1 MVKKCRL
8 FTNNNLYYRKQGAIR
23 MQVSVYDRQT
33 AKKKRKNEQTVK
45 PKKNTVNQQIKEQM
59 KKDLKDF
66 INYL

>member
-1 MVKKCRL
+1 
-8 FTNNNLYYRKQGAIR
+8 

-59 KKDLKDF
+59 QKDLKDF